1 MLYIVA
7 TPIGNLK
14 DISLR
19 AIQTLKDVDLI
30 ACEDTR
36 KTQILLNTYQIKK
49 PLISYYSYNQI
60 KRSEELLNLLKQGKS
75 IALVSEAGTPGISDP
90 GAQLI
95 KLAIENDIP
104 VTHIPGPAA
113 LIVALSVSGLPIH
126 KFVFEGFLPKKPG
139 ARKKR
144 LTNLAKDDYTIVLYE
159 SPYRVKKLLDEILE
173 IMGDREIAVAREL
186 TKKFEEVKRGRVSEL
201 IDYFQQNKPRGEFII
216 VISGKK

>member
-19 AIQTLKDVDLI
+19 AIQTLKDVDYI

-36 KTQILLNTYQIKK
+36 KTSILLNTYQIKK

-95 KLAIENDIP
+95 KLAIENDIS
-104 VTHIPGPAA
+104 VTHIPGPTA
-113 LIVALSVSGLPIH
+113 LIVALSVSGLPTH

-144 LTNLAKDDYTIVLYE
+144 LTHLAKNDYTVILYE
-159 SPYRVKKLLDEILE
+159 SPYRIKKLLDEILE
-173 IMGDREIAVAREL
+173 TMGDREIAVAREL
-186 TKKFEEVKRGRVSEL
+186 TKKFEEIKRGRVSRL
-201 IDYFQQNKPRGEFII
+201 IEHFEKTRPRGEFII